1 MSANQKTWIINH
13 YASGE
18 LKGTELELFER
29 PIPELSEGEVR
40 IKTLILSLDPSN
52 HIWLSEEEDYLPQ
65 LQIGD
70 VMRGLVIG
78 RVEQSRHP
86 LFKEG
91 DHLHALLGWQEY
103 AIVHGDSLTPGN
115 GTIQFTPHPEIPLEA
130 YVSALGLTGWTA
142 HVGMKQIGQIKAI
155 DNILVSGAAGATG
168 LLACQLGKAIKAS
181 VVGIAGGEDKCNLL
195 KTKFS
200 LDGCIDYKNCDN
212 LSQAMARSFPSGID
226 LFFDN
231 VGGPILDAAL
241 ENMAIGGRIV
251 VSGSIS
257 QYQKLGQ
264 KTQLYG
270 IQNSHL
276 LVTKRLKM
284 QGFLILDYL
293 DQIEQILPEMEQ
305 WLLDG
310 KIQYNNTTVTGLENA
325 QQALP
330 RLFSGRNTGKLIIQV
345 GSEA

>member
-1 MSANQKTWIINH
+1 MSENQKSWIINH

-18 LKGTELELFER
+18 LKGSELELVER
-29 PIPELSEGEVR
+29 PVPTLGEDQVLV
-40 IKTLILSLDPSN
+40 KTLMLSLDPSN
-52 HIWLSEEEDYLPQ
+52 RIWLSEEEDYLPQ

-86 LFKEG
+86 QFKEG

-103 AIVHGDSLTPGN
+103 AVVDGDNLTPEN
-115 GTIQFTPHPEIPLEA
+115 GTIRFTPHPDIPLDA

-142 HVGMKQIGQIKAI
+142 YVGLKQIGQIKAG

-168 LLACQLGKAIKAS
+168 LLACQLGKAMDAK
-181 VVGIAGGEDKCNLL
+181 VVGIAGGEEKCRLL
-195 KTKFS
+195 KSMFG
-200 LDGCIDYKNCDN
+200 LDGSIDYKATDN
-212 LSQAMARSFPSGID
+212 LSQAIASEFPQGID
-226 LFFDN
+226 IFFDN
-231 VGGPILDAAL
+231 VGGPMLDAAL
-241 ENMAIGGRIV
+241 ENMAIGGTIV

-257 QYQKLGQ
+257 QYQQLGD

-270 IQNSHL
+270 VQNTHT

-284 QGFLILDYL
+284 QGYLILDYL
-293 DQIEQILPEMEQ
+293 NQVEQILPEMEQ
-305 WLLDG
+305 LLLDG
-310 KIQYNNTTVTGLENA
+310 KIQYHNTEVTGLENA

-330 RLFSGRNTGKLIIQV
+330 RLFSGRNTGKLIIRV
-345 GSEA
+345 S

>member
-1 MSANQKTWIINH
+1 MPENQKAWIINH

-18 LKGTELELFER
+18 LKGSELELVER
-29 PIPELSEGEVR
+29 PVPKLAEGQILVR
-40 IKTLILSLDPSN
+40 TLMLSLDPSN
-52 HIWLSEEEDYLPQ
+52 RIWLSEEEDYLPQ

-86 LFKEG
+86 QFKQG

-103 AIVHGDSLTPGN
+103 AVVDGDDLTPEEG
-115 GTIQFTPHPEIPLEA
+115 IISFTPHPDIPLDA

-142 HVGMKQIGQIKAI
+142 YIGLKEIGQIKPS
-155 DNILVSGAAGATG
+155 DNVLVSGAAGATG
-168 LLACQLGKAIKAS
+168 LLACQLSKAMGAR
-181 VVGIAGGEDKCNLL
+181 VVGIAGGADKCKLL
-195 KTKFS
+195 ETMFGV
-200 LDGCIDYKNCDN
+200 DGSIDYKSQDN
-212 LSQAMARSFPSGID
+212 LSKAMASAFPEGID
-226 LFFDN
+226 IFFDN
-231 VGGPILDAAL
+231 VGGPMLDAAL
-241 ENMAIGGRIV
+241 ENMAIGGTVV

-257 QYQKLGQ
+257 QYQQLGD

-270 IQNSHL
+270 VQNTHM

-284 QGFLILDYL
+284 QGYLILDYL
-293 DQIEQILPEMEQ
+293 NQSDQVLPEMEQ

-310 KIQYNNTTVTGLENA
+310 KIQYRNTEVAGLENA

-330 RLFSGRNTGKLIIQV
+330 RLFSGRNTGKLIIRV
-345 GSEA
+345 S